1 MDDFLTAR
9 QTESQRARWPYVTR
23 VSPTFWETRVHDV
36 TIMLL

>member
-1 MDDFLTAR
+1 MDHFLTAR

-23 VSPTFWETRVHDV
+23 VSPTRVHDV